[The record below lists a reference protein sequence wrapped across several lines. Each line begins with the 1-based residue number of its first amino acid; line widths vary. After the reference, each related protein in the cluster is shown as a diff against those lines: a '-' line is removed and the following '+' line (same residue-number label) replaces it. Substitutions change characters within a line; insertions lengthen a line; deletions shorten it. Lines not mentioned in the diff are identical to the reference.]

1 MIRNIIQKWKNR
13 ETKAKLRLEN
23 ARLKAEIQALQSI
36 RMPQIHA
43 VERGVRKLECNY
55 AVSNMD
61 PVSEEFIKDRIT
73 EQFKYAL
80 EPFVEWNFKDGY
92 GTSKVYTGSIYL
104 AVWK

>member
-1 MIRNIIQKWKNR
+1 
-13 ETKAKLRLEN
+13 
-23 ARLKAEIQALQSI
+23 
-36 RMPQIHA
+36 
-43 VERGVRKLECNY
+43 
-55 AVSNMD
+55 MD

-104 AVWK
+104 AVRK